1 MSSIEDI
8 KWLREK
14 TGCGIMEAKKAQADA
29 GGDRDKA
36 LILIQQRGAAS
47 TAKRAD
53 RQAGEG
59 IVEPYI
65 HLGGQIGVLVE
76 LDCETDFVARMPQFR
91 ELAHE
96 IAMQVA
102 ANNPRYTNLD
112 EIPEEEVEKWKATF
126 REQQIGAGKNEA
138 LAITIAEGQWK
149 KQAQQQVLME
159 QPYIRDD
166 SKTIR
171 QLVQELAAST
181 KENIVVRRVARF
193 QVGS

>member
-14 TGCGIMEAKKAQADA
+14 SGGGIMEAKKALADA

-36 LILIQQRGAAS
+36 LILIQQRGAAG
-47 TAKRAD
+47 TAKRSD

-102 ANNPRYTNLD
+102 ANNPRYTSLD
-112 EIPEEEVEKWKATF
+112 EIPDEEVETWKATF
-126 REQQIGAGKNEA
+126 REQQIGQGKNED
-138 LAITIAEGQWK
+138 LATTIAEGQWK

>member
-14 TGCGIMEAKKAQADA
+14 SGGGIMEAKKALADA
-29 GGDRDKA
+29 GGDRDQA
-36 LILIQQRGAAS
+36 LILIQQRGAAG
-47 TAKRAD
+47 TAKRSV

-102 ANNPRYTNLD
+102 ANNPRYTSLD
-112 EIPEEEVEKWKATF
+112 EIPDEEVETWKATF
-126 REQQIGAGKNEA
+126 REQQIGQGKNED
-138 LAITIAEGQWK
+138 LATTIAEGQWK

>member
-14 TGCGIMEAKKAQADA
+14 SGGGVMEAKKALTDA

-36 LILIQQRGAAS
+36 LTLIQQRGAAG
-47 TAKRAD
+47 TAKRSD

-126 REQQIGAGKNEA
+126 REQQIGQGKNEG
-138 LAITIAEGQWK
+138 LATTIAEGQWK

>member
-14 TGCGIMEAKKAQADA
+14 SGGGIMEAKKALADA
-29 GGDRDKA
+29 GGDRDQA
-36 LILIQQRGAAS
+36 LILIQQRGAAG
-47 TAKRAD
+47 TAKRSD

-112 EIPEEEVEKWKATF
+112 EIPDEEVETWKATL
-126 REQQIGAGKNEA
+126 REQQIGQGKNED
-138 LAITIAEGQWK
+138 LATTIAEGQWK

>member
-14 TGCGIMEAKKAQADA
+14 SGGGIMEAKKALADA

-36 LILIQQRGAAS
+36 LILIQQRGAAG
-47 TAKRAD
+47 TAKRSD

-112 EIPEEEVEKWKATF
+112 EIPDEEVETWKATF
-126 REQQIGAGKNEA
+126 REQQIGQGKNED
-138 LAITIAEGQWK
+138 LATTIAEGQWK